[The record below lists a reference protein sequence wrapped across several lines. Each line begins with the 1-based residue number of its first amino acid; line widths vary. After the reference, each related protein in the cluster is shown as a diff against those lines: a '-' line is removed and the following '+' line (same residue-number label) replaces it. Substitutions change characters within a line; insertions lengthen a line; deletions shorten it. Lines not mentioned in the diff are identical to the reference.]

1 MTLRDMRLVKPY
13 VRGSKT
19 ILTSWTSFSSLRGQI
34 STLVITCTKRTCDLG
49 LRLKHIS
56 ISIAHLVCRKWMF
69 SVCNGIHGPYLSK
82 NAHGRPVNLNTEW
95 QIELIG
101 RKFIPALR
109 RKRGVDMDTVI
120 YQQVEANSL
129 SAVDGDKLVILFFL
143 SPKKDFGIVPLL

>member
-1 MTLRDMRLVKPY
+1 
-13 VRGSKT
+13 
-19 ILTSWTSFSSLRGQI
+19 
-34 STLVITCTKRTCDLG
+34 
-49 LRLKHIS
+49 
-56 ISIAHLVCRKWMF
+56 MF

-129 SAVDGDKLVILFFL
+129 SAVDGDKLVFFFFVAQKRFWNCPTFVVNAAL
-143 SPKKDFGIVPLL
+143 MASQWQHHA